1 MNRPTIISFFVT
13 LLFAAGVASGQ
24 SVVKNDPE
32 PTESQ
37 ERANSCAIA
46 RSTLLNFVVWS
57 RDRQRFHEVPIWQL
71 PDSQAFFFVSGMT
84 IDADGAPNAYDPD
97 DTGLDD
103 IANAGGPAHWDGIIT
118 DREGNLL
125 VQGESD
131 PFPGYYISCTSLSD
145 QSKKLTDPTRY
156 VDASKIPYVVL
167 PNDLAERAGARLGD
181 FAVVM
186 NLRNGKSSYAIYADI
201 GTMGEGSIALADKLG
216 IWSDARR
223 GGQSDGILYLVFPG
237 SGNLEPRTIDEI
249 QSEAEKLLHD
259 WGGIEKLA
267 SCGENHNPADTT
279 VPRQRLFIS
288 PVNQLREN
296 SSFDSSMPPISS
308 SNISSEIGDRRKIP
322 HFLTTRKSLFA
333 SPLRVSPAAENS
345 GNNEDSKSSHVHASA
360 LSFAG
365 AEIKSE
371 TDSGFRSPRVSMEL
385 IRPSSVYVRKP
396 IGCLPHELRNSPLAV
411 VIVADSNFHVPT
423 SDLLDCAGP
432 PERAVTETNSKA
444 RIHFDIEVSLFLRA
458 AASANSNIKP
468 SE

>member
-1 MNRPTIISFFVT
+1 MRTQMMNRPRILSFFVT
-13 LLFAAGVASGQ
+13 LLFAAGVTSGQ
-24 SVVKNDPE
+24 SVAKNDPD
-32 PTESQ
+32 PAVSQ
-37 ERANSCAIA
+37 KRANSCAIA
-46 RSTLLNFVVWS
+46 KSTLLNFVVWS

-71 PDSQAFFFVSGMT
+71 PDSQAFFFVSRMT

-103 IANAGGPAHWDGIIT
+103 LANAGGPTHWDGIIT
-118 DREGNLL
+118 DREGNPL

-145 QSKKLTDPTRY
+145 QNKKLTDPTRY

-201 GTMGEGSIALADKLG
+201 GTMGEGSIALADNLR

-279 VPRQRLFIS
+279 V
-288 PVNQLREN
+288 
-296 SSFDSSMPPISS
+296 
-308 SNISSEIGDRRKIP
+308 
-322 HFLTTRKSLFA
+322 TRPSKSLFIA
-333 SPLRVSPAAENS
+333 P
-345 GNNEDSKSSHVHASA
+345 
-360 LSFAG
+360 
-365 AEIKSE
+365 
-371 TDSGFRSPRVSMEL
+371 
-385 IRPSSVYVRKP
+385 
-396 IGCLPHELRNSPLAV
+396 
-411 VIVADSNFHVPT
+411 
-423 SDLLDCAGP
+423 GP
-432 PERAVTETNSKA
+432 PERAVTEANAKA
-444 RIHFDIEVSLFLRA
+444 RIQFDIEVSLFLRA
-458 AASANSNIKP
+458 AESANSNIKP